1 MDILGTLYAKTKAET
16 TTAKKNKKQKT
27 TFFSSA
33 QGTFSR
39 IDHILEHKTKQI

>member
-1 MDILGTLYAKTKAET
+1 MQKQKQKQQQQKT
-16 TTAKKNKKQKT
+16 NKKQKT

-33 QGTFSR
+33 HGTFSR